1 MEDIYIQLENQQYDE
16 SLSKIRVL
24 FILKRF
30 PQSFPAVSLFLL
42 MFQYKKTEKG
52 PLTRN
57 YFILMKISL
66 FIQFLIW
73 FQVIYVS

>member
-42 MFQYKKTEKG
+42 RFQYKKTGIG